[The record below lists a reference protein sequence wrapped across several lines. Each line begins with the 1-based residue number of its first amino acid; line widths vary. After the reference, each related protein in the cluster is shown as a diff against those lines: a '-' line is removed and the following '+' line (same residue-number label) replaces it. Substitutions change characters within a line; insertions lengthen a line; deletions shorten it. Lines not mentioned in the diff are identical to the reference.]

1 MIYVVILISTL
12 LFAIAFIVTEK
23 NAKHL
28 LAGYNAMSAEE
39 QQLVDVKSLI
49 YYFKRFFILLA
60 VSLLIISVLLIDNFN
75 RNTVTI
81 FICVYP
87 VITVICFNIY
97 CNKFYKKP
105 VKK

>member
-1 MIYVVILISTL
+1 MIYVVIVVSVM

-39 QQLVDVKSLI
+39 QQMVNIKGLI

-60 VSLLIISVLLIDNFN
+60 VSFLIITVLLIDNFN
-75 RNTVTI
+75 KNIVAI

-87 VITVICFNIY
+87 IITLICFNIF